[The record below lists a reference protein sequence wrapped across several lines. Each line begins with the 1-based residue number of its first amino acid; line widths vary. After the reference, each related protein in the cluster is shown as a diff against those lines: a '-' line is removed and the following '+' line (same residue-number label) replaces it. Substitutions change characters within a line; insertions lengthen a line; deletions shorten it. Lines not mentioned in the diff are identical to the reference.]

1 MLFRSLCRRE
11 QPCGFPQDLSEL
23 GPAVLHLRQDQID
36 PLLRPMPVIPADSFG
51 HHRAGQD
58 LRLRKTDLIVQSGTS
73 GMVRLTAEQ
82 RSFYLNSG
90 RIRHFPG
97 SKRVLVREGS
107 LLLSEDAFVR
117 NSLLS

>member
-1 MLFRSLCRRE
+1 M
-11 QPCGFPQDLSEL
+11 
-23 GPAVLHLRQDQID
+23 LHLRQDQIN

-51 HHRAGQD
+51 HHRADQD
-58 LRLRKTDLIVQSGTS
+58 LRLWKTDLIVQSGTS

-82 RSFYLNSG
+82 RSFYPNSG

-117 NSLLS
+117 DSLLS